1 MIKIYVLK
9 LEDNKYYVGQSTDTE
24 NRLKYHL
31 KGKLGSEWTK
41 KHKPLEEVE
50 KIETNFTEVN
60 EAMFL
65 ENSITIHYMKKY
77 GWKNVRGGDY
87 CTLDEERLRFLL
99 CNNSDLGNEII
110 PILNKSNYNLNMYGV
125 FIFTLKLQRGNY
137 FIGKTKN
144 LKIGVLK
151 EFNGKGNE
159 WCSMH
164 KPLELTSVINVSK
177 YPEEEQN
184 RLLNNQVV
192 KLMTEENWSKIRGG
206 EYFRVCEENHRNKVM
221 ANTKLAIEPLP
232 VQNSIWDKQ

>member
-41 KHKPLEEVE
+41 KYKPLEEIE
-50 KIETNFTEVN
+50 KIETNFTEVT

-65 ENSITIHYMKKY
+65 ENSITIHYMKKF

-164 KPLELTSVINVSK
+164 KPVELTSVINVSK

-192 KLMTEENWSKIRGG
+192 KLMSEENWSKIRGG
-206 EYFRVCEENHRNKVM
+206 DYFRVCEENHRNKVM
-221 ANTKLAIEPLP
+221 ANTKLAVEPMP
-232 VQNSIWDKQ
+232 IQNSIWNY